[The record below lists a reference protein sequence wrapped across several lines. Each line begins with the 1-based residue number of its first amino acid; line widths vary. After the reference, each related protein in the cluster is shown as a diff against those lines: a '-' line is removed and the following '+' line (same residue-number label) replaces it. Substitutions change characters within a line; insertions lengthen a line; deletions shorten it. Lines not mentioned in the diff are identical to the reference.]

1 MRSDYNIC
9 FDGVI
14 GKLSGAFE
22 SNPYSLSSSE
32 LEILKWFSKN
42 PGYLEKPKKQTV
54 DSLIRT
60 DLVVGFIKKN
70 INND

>member
-1 MRSDYNIC
+1 MRSDYDIC
-9 FDGVI
+9 FDSVI
-14 GKLSGAFE
+14 GNLSGAFE

-42 PGYLEKPKKQTV
+42 PGYLEKSKKQTV

-70 INND
+70 IGDD

>member
-1 MRSDYNIC
+1 MKNDYDIC

-14 GKLSGAFE
+14 GRLSGAFE

-32 LEILKWFSKN
+32 LQILKWFSKN
-42 PGYLEKPKKQTV
+42 PGYLEKPNKQTI

-70 INND
+70 IDDD

>member
-1 MRSDYNIC
+1 MRSDYDIC
-9 FDGVI
+9 FDSVI

-32 LEILKWFSKN
+32 LEILKWFSRN
-42 PGYLEKPKKQTV
+42 PGYLEKSKKQTV

-70 INND
+70 IGDD